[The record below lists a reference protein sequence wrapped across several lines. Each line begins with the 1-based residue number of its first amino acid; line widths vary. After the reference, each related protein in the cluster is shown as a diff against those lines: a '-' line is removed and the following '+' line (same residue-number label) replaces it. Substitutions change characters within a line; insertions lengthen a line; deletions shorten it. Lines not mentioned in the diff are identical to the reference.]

1 MIAKNYMKHPEAL
14 RFQRELF
21 SNGFHNSPRIM
32 RLMECIFDWTP
43 AAPAWWTAAKARAR
57 ALAKTVKKS
66 IADFFKGMTVKA
78 ADQLS
83 LVFEASAPP
92 ILDMLLKTAKH
103 PHTDYLRTVDLNP
116 YWCEVNEELTLQAQG
131 EYRRFC
137 PETTHT
143 RLWARYP
150 AAEA

>member
-21 SNGFHNSPRIM
+21 SSGYHNSPRIM
-32 RLMECIFDWTP
+32 RLMECIFDWSP

-66 IADFFKGMTVKA
+66 IADFFKEMTVKA

-83 LVFEASAPP
+83 LVFEEPQKECELNWRTLGHYKTGCQIRPPGYMGRQITWRYLHGTEGYRFASDSRP
-92 ILDMLLKTAKH
+92 K
-103 PHTDYLRTVDLNP
+103 RN
-116 YWCEVNEELTLQAQG
+116 G
-131 EYRRFC
+131 
-137 PETTHT
+137 
-143 RLWARYP
+143 
-150 AAEA
+150 